1 MKNYK
6 VVVEK
11 QWHYL
16 QDTSD
21 VTRIFEMRI
30 EEYLKLGWI
39 LQGGVSITL
48 DIDKSII
55 LSQALY
61 LED

>member
-16 QDTSD
+16 QDISD

>member
-16 QDTSD
+16 QDISD

-61 LED
+61 LEY